1 MMEAPMK
8 TVSPVFDRWARARRQ
23 RVKKMLLE
31 ELLERY
37 EISAREGPG
46 DMEFTCRRCLKKCG
60 QDEGSD
66 FLAGLCDGC
75 SNDVERKF
83 RTIAGQSIRGWVER
97 KFIAKIAAQGSIRY
111 E

>member
-1 MMEAPMK
+1 MSDEI
-8 TVSPVFDRWARARRQ
+8 VFDRWARARRR
-23 RVKKMLLE
+23 RVRKMLLE

-37 EISAREGPG
+37 EVSAREGPG

-66 FLAGLCDGC
+66 FLAGLCDGY
-75 SNDVERKF
+75 SNHIEDRF
-83 RTIAGQSIRGWVER
+83 CTIAGQSIRGWVER
-97 KFIAKIAAQGSIRY
+97 KFVAKIASKGSMLH